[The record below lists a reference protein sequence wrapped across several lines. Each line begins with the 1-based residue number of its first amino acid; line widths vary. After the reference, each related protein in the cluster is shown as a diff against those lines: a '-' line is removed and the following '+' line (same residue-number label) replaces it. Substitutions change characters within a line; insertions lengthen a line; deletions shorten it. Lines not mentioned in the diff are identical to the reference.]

1 MKVGCAMKKIES
13 IVRPHKL
20 EELQS
25 ALQEA
30 GFNGLTVSEVRGYG
44 RQKGHTEIYRGSEY
58 SLAFVPKIK
67 IEIVCASDLC
77 ELAVGIILETC
88 RTGEI
93 GDGKIFLSEVMDAI
107 RIRTGESGESAL

>member
-1 MKVGCAMKKIES
+1 MKKIES
-13 IVRPHKL
+13 IIRPHKL

-58 SLAFVPKIK
+58 SLAFVPKIR
-67 IEIVCASDLC
+67 IEIVCASEMC
-77 ELAVGIILETC
+77 ELAIGIILDTC
-88 RTGEI
+88 KTGEI
-93 GDGKIFLSEVMDAI
+93 GDGKIFISQIDDVI
-107 RIRTGESGESAL
+107 RIRTGESGEAAL